1 MKNRMRRLRLNSNIR
16 EVFAETALRKEDLI
30 YPIFVKDGVNE
41 VEEIKSLKGQ
51 KQYTVDRLDEVIK
64 ELKDLGIR
72 SVILFGVPDHKDAC
86 GSGAYAKDGVVQRA
100 IRKIKEI
107 DKDFL
112 VIGDVCMCEYTDHG
126 HCGILHG
133 DYVDNDETVSYLQ
146 KIAVSMAEAGVDIV
160 APSDM
165 MDGRVAKIRE
175 ALDEAGYINV
185 SIMSYAS
192 KFASNYYGPFRDAAG
207 SAPSFGD
214 RKQYQMDYRNKKEAL
229 REILS
234 DVDEGT
240 DMLIVKPAMAY
251 GDIIKLASEETNLPI
266 VAYSVSG
273 EYAMLYDAVKNGLV
287 KEDIIME
294 TMLSFKRAG
303 ANLIIT
309 YFAKY
314 LAERL

>member
-1 MKNRMRRLRLNSNIR
+1 MKNRMRRLRLNANIR
-16 EVFAETALRKEDLI
+16 EVFAETSLRKEDLI
-30 YPIFVKDGVNE
+30 YPLFVKDGVNE
-41 VEEIKSLKGQ
+41 VEDIKSLKGQ

-72 SVILFGVPDHKDAC
+72 SVILFGVPEHKDAC

-107 DKDFL
+107 DKDFI

-133 DYVDNDETVSYLQ
+133 DYVDNDETISYLQ

-234 DVDEGT
+234 DVDEGA

-251 GDIIKLASEETNLPI
+251 GDIMKLASEETNLPI

-273 EYAMLYDAVKNGLV
+273 EYAMLYDAVANGLV

>member
-1 MKNRMRRLRLNSNIR
+1 MKNRMRRLRLNANIR
-16 EVFAETALRKEDLI
+16 EVFAETSLRKEDLI
-30 YPIFVKDGVNE
+30 YPLFVKDGVNE

-72 SVILFGVPDHKDAC
+72 SVILFGVPEHKDAC

-107 DKDFL
+107 DKDFI

-133 DYVDNDETVSYLQ
+133 DYVDNDETLSYLA

-234 DVDEGT
+234 DVDEGA

-251 GDIIKLASEETNLPI
+251 GDIMKLASEETNLPI

-273 EYAMLYDAVKNGLV
+273 EYAMLYDAVANGLV

>member
-1 MKNRMRRLRLNSNIR
+1 MKNRMRRLRLNANIR
-16 EVFAETALRKEDLI
+16 EVFAETSLRKEDLI
-30 YPIFVKDGVNE
+30 YPLFVKDGVNE

-107 DKDFL
+107 DKDFI

-133 DYVDNDETVSYLQ
+133 DYVDNDETLDYLA

-234 DVDEGT
+234 DVEEGA

-251 GDIIKLASEETNLPI
+251 GDIMKLASEETNLPI

-273 EYAMLYDAVKNGLV
+273 EYAMLYDAVANGLV

>member
-1 MKNRMRRLRLNSNIR
+1 MKNRMRRLRLNANIR
-16 EVFAETALRKEDLI
+16 EVFAETSLRKEDLI
-30 YPIFVKDGVNE
+30 YPLFVKDGENE

-107 DKDFL
+107 DKDL
-112 VIGDVCMCEYTDHG
+112 IVIGDVCMCEYTDHG

-234 DVDEGT
+234 DVDEGA

-251 GDIIKLASEETNLPI
+251 GDIMKLASEETNLPI

-273 EYAMLYDAVKNGLV
+273 EYAMLYDAVANGLV

>member
-1 MKNRMRRLRLNSNIR
+1 MKNRMRRLRLNANIR
-16 EVFAETALRKEDLI
+16 EVFAETSLRKEDLI
-30 YPIFVKDGVNE
+30 YPLFVKDGVNE
-41 VEEIKSLKGQ
+41 VEDIKSLKGQ

-72 SVILFGVPDHKDAC
+72 SVILFGVPEHKDAC
-86 GSGAYAKDGVVQRA
+86 GSDAYAKDGVVQRA

-107 DKDFL
+107 DKDFI

-234 DVDEGT
+234 DVDEGA

-251 GDIIKLASEETNLPI
+251 GDIMKLASEETNLPI

-273 EYAMLYDAVKNGLV
+273 EYAMLYDAVANGLV

>member
-1 MKNRMRRLRLNSNIR
+1 MKNRMRRLRLNANIR
-16 EVFAETALRKEDLI
+16 EVFAETSLRKEDLI
-30 YPIFVKDGVNE
+30 YPLFVKDGVNE
-41 VEEIKSLKGQ
+41 VEDIKSLKGQ
-51 KQYTVDRLDEVIK
+51 KQYTVDKLDEVIK
-64 ELKDLGIR
+64 ELKGLGIR
-72 SVILFGVPDHKDAC
+72 SVILFGVPEHKDAC

-100 IRKIKEI
+100 IRKIKEL
-107 DKDFL
+107 DKDFI

-126 HCGILHG
+126 HCGILHE

-175 ALDEAGYINV
+175 ALDDAGYINV

-214 RKQYQMDYRNKKEAL
+214 RKQYQMDYRNKKESL
-229 REILS
+229 REILL
-234 DVDEGT
+234 DVDEGA

-251 GDIIKLASEETNLPI
+251 GDIIKLAAEETKLPI

-273 EYAMLYDAVKNGLV
+273 EYAMLYDAVAGGLV

>member
-1 MKNRMRRLRLNSNIR
+1 MKNRMRRLRLNANIR
-16 EVFAETALRKEDLI
+16 EVFAETSLRKEDLI
-30 YPIFVKDGVNE
+30 YPLFVKDGVNE

-72 SVILFGVPDHKDAC
+72 SVILFGVPEHKDAC

-107 DKDFL
+107 DKEFI

-234 DVDEGT
+234 DVDEGA

-251 GDIIKLASEETNLPI
+251 GDIMKLASEETNLPI

-273 EYAMLYDAVKNGLV
+273 EYAMLYDAVANGLV

>member
-133 DYVDNDETVSYLQ
+133 DYVDNDETLGYLQ

-175 ALDEAGYINV
+175 ALDEAGHINV

-234 DVDEGT
+234 DVDEGA

>member
-1 MKNRMRRLRLNSNIR
+1 MKNRMRRLRLNANIR
-16 EVFAETALRKEDLI
+16 EMFAETSLRKEDLI
-30 YPIFVKDGVNE
+30 YPLFVKDGVNE

-107 DKDFL
+107 DKDFI

-133 DYVDNDETVSYLQ
+133 DYVDNDETLDYLA

-192 KFASNYYGPFRDAAG
+192 KIASNYYGPFRDAAG

-234 DVDEGT
+234 DVDEGA

-251 GDIIKLASEETNLPI
+251 GDIMKLASEETNLPI

-273 EYAMLYDAVKNGLV
+273 EYAMLYDAVANGLV

>member
-1 MKNRMRRLRLNSNIR
+1 MKNRMRRLRLNANIR
-16 EVFAETALRKEDLI
+16 EVFAETSLRKEDLI
-30 YPIFVKDGVNE
+30 YPLFVKDGVNE

-107 DKDFL
+107 DKDFI

-133 DYVDNDETVSYLQ
+133 DYVDNDETLNYLA

-234 DVDEGT
+234 DVDEGA

-251 GDIIKLASEETNLPI
+251 GDIMKLASEETNLPI

-273 EYAMLYDAVKNGLV
+273 EYAMLYDAVANGLV

>member
-1 MKNRMRRLRLNSNIR
+1 MNNRMRRLRLNSNIR

-72 SVILFGVPDHKDAC
+72 SVILFGVPEHKDAC

-214 RKQYQMDYRNKKEAL
+214 RKQYQMDYRNKKEVL

-234 DVDEGT
+234 DVDEGA

-266 VAYSVSG
+266 IAYSVSG

>member
-1 MKNRMRRLRLNSNIR
+1 MKNRMRRLRLNANIR
-16 EVFAETALRKEDLI
+16 EVFAETSLRKEDLI
-30 YPIFVKDGVNE
+30 YPLFVKDGVNE

-72 SVILFGVPDHKDAC
+72 SVILFGVPEHKDAC

-107 DKDFL
+107 DKDFI

-133 DYVDNDETVSYLQ
+133 DYVDNDETIFYLA

-234 DVDEGT
+234 DVDEGA

-251 GDIIKLASEETNLPI
+251 GDIMKLASEETNLPI

-273 EYAMLYDAVKNGLV
+273 EYAMLYDAVANGLV

>member
-1 MKNRMRRLRLNSNIR
+1 MKNRMRRLRLNANIR
-16 EVFAETALRKEDLI
+16 EMFAETSLRKEDLI
-30 YPIFVKDGVNE
+30 YPLFVKDGENE
-41 VEEIKSLKGQ
+41 VEDIKSLKGQ

-72 SVILFGVPDHKDAC
+72 SVILFGVPEHKDAC

-107 DKDFL
+107 DKDFI

-133 DYVDNDETVSYLQ
+133 NYVDNDETVSYLQ

-234 DVDEGT
+234 DVDEGA

-251 GDIIKLASEETNLPI
+251 GDIMKLASEETNLPI

-273 EYAMLYDAVKNGLV
+273 EYAMLYDAVANGLV

>member
-1 MKNRMRRLRLNSNIR
+1 MKNRMRRLRLNANIR
-16 EVFAETALRKEDLI
+16 EVFAETSLRKEDLI
-30 YPIFVKDGVNE
+30 YPLFVKDGVNE

-107 DKDFL
+107 DKDFI

-133 DYVDNDETVSYLQ
+133 NYVDNDETVSYLQ

-234 DVDEGT
+234 DVDEGA

-251 GDIIKLASEETNLPI
+251 GDIMKLASEETNLPI

-273 EYAMLYDAVKNGLV
+273 EYAMLYDAVANGLV

>member
-133 DYVDNDETVSYLQ
+133 DYVDNDETLGYLQ

-175 ALDEAGYINV
+175 ALDEAGHINV

-234 DVDEGT
+234 DVDEGA

-266 VAYSVSG
+266 IAYSVSG

>member
-1 MKNRMRRLRLNSNIR
+1 MKNRMRRLRLNANIR
-16 EVFAETALRKEDLI
+16 EVFAETSLRKEDLI
-30 YPIFVKDGVNE
+30 YPLFVKDGVNE
-41 VEEIKSLKGQ
+41 VEDIKSLKGQ

-72 SVILFGVPDHKDAC
+72 SVILFGVPEHKDAC

-100 IRKIKEI
+100 IRKIKEAS
-107 DKDFL
+107 KDFI

-234 DVDEGT
+234 DVDEGA

-251 GDIIKLASEETNLPI
+251 GDIMKLASEETNLPI

-273 EYAMLYDAVKNGLV
+273 EYAMLYDAVANGLV

>member
-1 MKNRMRRLRLNSNIR
+1 MKNRMRRLRLNANIR
-16 EVFAETALRKEDLI
+16 EVFAETSLRKEDLI
-30 YPIFVKDGVNE
+30 YPLFVKDGANE
-41 VEEIKSLKGQ
+41 AEEIKSLKGQ

-72 SVILFGVPDHKDAC
+72 SVILFGVPEHKDAC

-107 DKDFL
+107 DKDFI

-133 DYVDNDETVSYLQ
+133 NYVDNDETVSYLQ

-234 DVDEGT
+234 DVDEGA

-251 GDIIKLASEETNLPI
+251 GDIMKLASEETNLPI

-273 EYAMLYDAVKNGLV
+273 EYAMLYDAVANGLV

>member
-64 ELKDLGIR
+64 ELNDLGIR
-72 SVILFGVPDHKDAC
+72 SVILFGVPEHKDAC
-86 GSGAYAKDGVVQRA
+86 GTGAYAKDGVVQRA

-133 DYVDNDETVSYLQ
+133 DYVDNDETLIYLQ

-234 DVDEGT
+234 DVDEGA

-273 EYAMLYDAVKNGLV
+273 EYAMLYEAVKNGLV

>member
-1 MKNRMRRLRLNSNIR
+1 MKNRMRRLRLNANIR
-16 EVFAETALRKEDLI
+16 EVFAETVLRKEDLI
-30 YPIFVKDGVNE
+30 YPLFVKDGVNE
-41 VEEIKSLKGQ
+41 VEDIKSLKGQ
-51 KQYTVDRLDEVIK
+51 KQYTVDKLDEVIN
-64 ELKDLGIR
+64 ELKGLGIR
-72 SVILFGVPDHKDAC
+72 SVILFGVPEHKDAC

-100 IRKIKEI
+100 IRKIKEL
-107 DKDFL
+107 DKDFI

-126 HCGILHG
+126 HCGILHE

-175 ALDEAGYINV
+175 ALDDAGYINV

-229 REILS
+229 REILL
-234 DVDEGT
+234 DVDEGA

-251 GDIIKLASEETNLPI
+251 GDIIKLAAEETKLPI

-273 EYAMLYDAVKNGLV
+273 EYAMLYDAVENGLV

>member
-1 MKNRMRRLRLNSNIR
+1 MKNRMRRLRLNANIR
-16 EVFAETALRKEDLI
+16 EMFAETSLRKEDLI
-30 YPIFVKDGVNE
+30 YPLFVKDGVDE

-72 SVILFGVPDHKDAC
+72 SVILFGVPEHKDAC

-107 DKDFL
+107 DKDFI

-234 DVDEGT
+234 DVDEGA

-251 GDIIKLASEETNLPI
+251 GDIMKLASEETNLPI

-273 EYAMLYDAVKNGLV
+273 EYAMLYDAVANGLV

>member
-72 SVILFGVPDHKDAC
+72 SIILFGVPDHKDAC
-86 GSGAYAKDGVVQRA
+86 GTGAYAKDGVVQRA

>member
-1 MKNRMRRLRLNSNIR
+1 MKNRMRRLRLNANIR
-16 EVFAETALRKEDLI
+16 EVFAETSLRKEDLI
-30 YPIFVKDGVNE
+30 YPLFVKDGVNE

-72 SVILFGVPDHKDAC
+72 SVILFGVPEHKDAC

-107 DKDFL
+107 VKDFI

-146 KIAVSMAEAGVDIV
+146 KIAMSMAEAGVDIV

-234 DVDEGT
+234 DVEEGA

-251 GDIIKLASEETNLPI
+251 GDIMKLASEETNLPI

-273 EYAMLYDAVKNGLV
+273 EYAMLYDAVANGLV

>member
-1 MKNRMRRLRLNSNIR
+1 MKNRMRRLRLNANIR
-16 EVFAETALRKEDLI
+16 EVFAETSLRKEDLI
-30 YPIFVKDGVNE
+30 YPLFVKDGENE

-107 DKDFL
+107 DKDL
-112 VIGDVCMCEYTDHG
+112 IVIGDVCMCEYTDHG

-234 DVDEGT
+234 DVDEGA

-251 GDIIKLASEETNLPI
+251 GDIMKFASEETNLPI

-273 EYAMLYDAVKNGLV
+273 EYAMLYDAVANGLV

>member
-1 MKNRMRRLRLNSNIR
+1 MKNRMRRLRLNANIR
-16 EVFAETALRKEDLI
+16 EVFAETSLRKEDLI
-30 YPIFVKDGVNE
+30 YPLFVKDGANE

-72 SVILFGVPDHKDAC
+72 SVILFGVPEHKDAC

-107 DKDFL
+107 DKDFI

-133 DYVDNDETVSYLQ
+133 NYVDNDETLNYLA

-234 DVDEGT
+234 DVDEGA

-251 GDIIKLASEETNLPI
+251 GDIMKLASEETNLPI

-273 EYAMLYDAVKNGLV
+273 EYAMLYDAVANGLV

>member
-1 MKNRMRRLRLNSNIR
+1 MKNRMRRLRLNANIR
-16 EVFAETALRKEDLI
+16 EVFAETVLRKEDLI
-30 YPIFVKDGVNE
+30 YPLFVKDGANE
-41 VEEIKSLKGQ
+41 VEDIKSLKGQ
-51 KQYTVDRLDEVIK
+51 KQYTVDKLDEVIK

-72 SVILFGVPDHKDAC
+72 SVILFGVPEHKDAC

-100 IRKIKEI
+100 IRKIKEL
-107 DKDFL
+107 DKDFI

-126 HCGILHG
+126 HCGILHEG
-133 DYVDNDETVSYLQ
+133 YVDNDETVSYLQ

-175 ALDEAGYINV
+175 ALDDAGYINV

-214 RKQYQMDYRNKKEAL
+214 RKQYQMDYRNKREAL

-234 DVDEGT
+234 DVDEGA

-251 GDIIKLASEETNLPI
+251 GDIIKLAAEETKLPI

-273 EYAMLYDAVKNGLV
+273 EYAMLYDAVENGLV

>member
-1 MKNRMRRLRLNSNIR
+1 MKNRMRRLRLNANIR
-16 EVFAETALRKEDLI
+16 EVFAETSLRKEDLI
-30 YPIFVKDGVNE
+30 YPLFVKDGVNE
-41 VEEIKSLKGQ
+41 AEEIKSLKGQ

-72 SVILFGVPDHKDAC
+72 SVILFGVPEHKDAC

-107 DKDFL
+107 DKDFI

-234 DVDEGT
+234 DVDEGA

-251 GDIIKLASEETNLPI
+251 GDIMKLASEETNLPI

-273 EYAMLYDAVKNGLV
+273 EYAMLYDAVANGLV

>member
-1 MKNRMRRLRLNSNIR
+1 MKNRMRRLRLNANIR
-16 EVFAETALRKEDLI
+16 EVFAETSLRKEDLI
-30 YPIFVKDGVNE
+30 YPLFVKDGANE

-64 ELKDLGIR
+64 ELKELGIR
-72 SVILFGVPDHKDAC
+72 SVILFGVPEHKDAC

-234 DVDEGT
+234 DVDEGA

-273 EYAMLYDAVKNGLV
+273 EYAMLYDAVANGLV

>member
-1 MKNRMRRLRLNSNIR
+1 MKNRMRRLRLNANIR
-16 EVFAETALRKEDLI
+16 EMFAETSLRKEDLI
-30 YPIFVKDGVNE
+30 YPLFVKDGENE
-41 VEEIKSLKGQ
+41 VEDIKSLKGQ

-64 ELKDLGIR
+64 ELKDLGIC
-72 SVILFGVPDHKDAC
+72 SVILFGVPEHKDAC

-107 DKDFL
+107 DKDFI

-133 DYVDNDETVSYLQ
+133 NYVDNDETVSYLQ

-234 DVDEGT
+234 DVDEGA

-251 GDIIKLASEETNLPI
+251 GDIMKLASEETNLPI

-273 EYAMLYDAVKNGLV
+273 EYAMLYDAVANGLV

>member
-1 MKNRMRRLRLNSNIR
+1 MKNRMRRLRLNANIR
-16 EVFAETALRKEDLI
+16 EMFAETSLRKEDLI
-30 YPIFVKDGVNE
+30 YPLFVKDGENE

-72 SVILFGVPDHKDAC
+72 SVILFGVPEHKDAC

-107 DKDFL
+107 DKDFI

-133 DYVDNDETVSYLQ
+133 DYVDNDETLNYLA

-234 DVDEGT
+234 DVDEGA

-251 GDIIKLASEETNLPI
+251 GDIMKLASEETNLPI

-273 EYAMLYDAVKNGLV
+273 EYAMLYDAVANGLV

>member
-72 SVILFGVPDHKDAC
+72 SVILFGVPEHKDAC

-100 IRKIKEI
+100 IRKIKKI

-229 REILS
+229 REILL
-234 DVDEGT
+234 DVDEGA

-251 GDIIKLASEETNLPI
+251 GDIIKLTSEETNLPI

>member
-1 MKNRMRRLRLNSNIR
+1 MKNRMRRLRLNANIR
-16 EVFAETALRKEDLI
+16 EVFAETSLRKEDLI
-30 YPIFVKDGVNE
+30 YPLFVKDGVNE
-41 VEEIKSLKGQ
+41 VEDIKSLKGQ

-72 SVILFGVPDHKDAC
+72 SVILFGVPEHKDAC
-86 GSGAYAKDGVVQRA
+86 GSGAYDKDGVVQRA

-107 DKDFL
+107 DKDFI

-234 DVDEGT
+234 DVDEGA

-251 GDIIKLASEETNLPI
+251 GDIMKLASEETNLPI

-273 EYAMLYDAVKNGLV
+273 EYAMLYDAVANGLV

>member
-1 MKNRMRRLRLNSNIR
+1 MKNRMRRLRLNANIR
-16 EVFAETALRKEDLI
+16 EMFAETSLRKEDLI
-30 YPIFVKDGVNE
+30 YPLFVKDGVNE
-41 VEEIKSLKGQ
+41 VEDIKSLKGQ

-64 ELKDLGIR
+64 ELKNLGIR
-72 SVILFGVPDHKDAC
+72 SVILFGVPEHKDAC

-107 DKDFL
+107 DKDFI

-133 DYVDNDETVSYLQ
+133 NYVDNDETVSYLQ

-234 DVDEGT
+234 DVDEGA

-251 GDIIKLASEETNLPI
+251 GDIMKLASEETNLPI

-273 EYAMLYDAVKNGLV
+273 EYAMLYDAVANGLV

>member
-1 MKNRMRRLRLNSNIR
+1 MKNRMRRLRLNANIR
-16 EVFAETALRKEDLI
+16 EVFAETSLRKEDLI
-30 YPIFVKDGVNE
+30 YPLFVKDGVNE

-107 DKDFL
+107 DKDFI

-234 DVDEGT
+234 DVDEGA
-240 DMLIVKPAMAY
+240 DMIIVKPAMAY
-251 GDIIKLASEETNLPI
+251 GDIMKLASEETNLPI

-273 EYAMLYDAVKNGLV
+273 EYAMLYDAVANGLV

>member
-1 MKNRMRRLRLNSNIR
+1 MKNRMRRLRLNANIR
-16 EVFAETALRKEDLI
+16 EMFAETSLRKEDLI
-30 YPIFVKDGVNE
+30 YPLFVKDGANE

-72 SVILFGVPDHKDAC
+72 SVILFGVPEHKDAC

-107 DKDFL
+107 DKDFI

-133 DYVDNDETVSYLQ
+133 DYVDNDETLTYLA

-234 DVDEGT
+234 DVDEGA

-251 GDIIKLASEETNLPI
+251 GDIMKLASEETNLPI

-273 EYAMLYDAVKNGLV
+273 EYAMLYDAVANGLV

>member
-1 MKNRMRRLRLNSNIR
+1 MKNRMRRLRLNANIR
-16 EVFAETALRKEDLI
+16 EVFAETSLRKEDLI
-30 YPIFVKDGVNE
+30 YPLFVKDGENE
-41 VEEIKSLKGQ
+41 VEDIKSLKGQ

-107 DKDFL
+107 DKDFI

-234 DVDEGT
+234 DVDEGA

-251 GDIIKLASEETNLPI
+251 GDIMKLASEETNLPI

-273 EYAMLYDAVKNGLV
+273 EYAMLYDAVANGLV

>member
-1 MKNRMRRLRLNSNIR
+1 MKNRMRRLRLNANIR
-16 EVFAETALRKEDLI
+16 EVFAETSLRKEDLI
-30 YPIFVKDGVNE
+30 YPLFVKDGVNE
-41 VEEIKSLKGQ
+41 VEDIKSLKGQ

-72 SVILFGVPDHKDAC
+72 SVILFGVPEHKDAC

-107 DKDFL
+107 DKDFI

-234 DVDEGT
+234 DVEEGA

-251 GDIIKLASEETNLPI
+251 GDIMKLASEETNLPI

-273 EYAMLYDAVKNGLV
+273 EYAMLYDAVANGLV

>member
-1 MKNRMRRLRLNSNIR
+1 MKNRMRRLRLNANIR
-16 EVFAETALRKEDLI
+16 EVFAETSLRKEDLI
-30 YPIFVKDGVNE
+30 YPLFVKDGENE

-72 SVILFGVPDHKDAC
+72 SVILFGVPEHKDAC

-107 DKDFL
+107 DKDFI

-133 DYVDNDETVSYLQ
+133 DYVDNDETLDYLA

-234 DVDEGT
+234 DVDEGA

-273 EYAMLYDAVKNGLV
+273 EYAMLYDAVANGLV

>member
-1 MKNRMRRLRLNSNIR
+1 MKNRMRRLRLNANIR
-16 EVFAETALRKEDLI
+16 EVFAETSLRKEDLI
-30 YPIFVKDGVNE
+30 YPLFVKDGANE

-72 SVILFGVPDHKDAC
+72 SVILFGVPEHKDAC

-107 DKDFL
+107 DKDFI

-234 DVDEGT
+234 DVDEGA

-251 GDIIKLASEETNLPI
+251 GDIMKLASEETNLPI

-273 EYAMLYDAVKNGLV
+273 EYAMLYDAVANGLV

>member
-1 MKNRMRRLRLNSNIR
+1 MRRLRLNSNIR

-133 DYVDNDETVSYLQ
+133 DYVDNDETLSYLQ

-175 ALDEAGYINV
+175 ALDEARYINV

-234 DVDEGT
+234 DVDEGA

>member
-1 MKNRMRRLRLNSNIR
+1 MKNRMRRLRLNANIR
-16 EVFAETALRKEDLI
+16 EVFAETSLRKEDLI
-30 YPIFVKDGVNE
+30 YPLFVKDGENE

-107 DKDFL
+107 DKDFI

-234 DVDEGT
+234 DVDEGA

-251 GDIIKLASEETNLPI
+251 GDIMKLASEETNLPI

-273 EYAMLYDAVKNGLV
+273 EYAMLYDAVANGLV